1 MTVTGT
7 GNLVPSQRLG
17 LGPGASPG
25 AERRD
30 WALSPQPEA
39 GAEGDWGLSPQP
51 EAGTE
56 GDWELSPRPE
66 AGTGDSVPSR
76 RLGLKGTGDSVLS
89 RRLGLALSPQSD
101 SGTPVPSPALSVAW
115 TYTVTT
121 PHQPPMHQV
130 RTSRCTNTET
140 ARD

>member
-39 GAEGDWGLSPQP
+39 GAEGDLGNSPQ
-51 EAGTE
+51 
-56 GDWELSPRPE
+56 PE

-76 RLGLKGTGDSVLS
+76 RLGLKGTGDSVPSQRLGLKGTGDSVLS

-115 TYTVTT
+115 GPAERQFVDIW
-121 PHQPPMHQV
+121 
-130 RTSRCTNTET
+130 R
-140 ARD
+140 